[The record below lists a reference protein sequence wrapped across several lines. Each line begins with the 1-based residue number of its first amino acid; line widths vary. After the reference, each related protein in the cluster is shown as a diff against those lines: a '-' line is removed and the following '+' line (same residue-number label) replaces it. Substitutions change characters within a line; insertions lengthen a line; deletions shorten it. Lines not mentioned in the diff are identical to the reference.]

1 MKNNTIKE
9 LPTDERPYEKCLKYG
24 PKVLSDSE
32 LLAIVLKTG
41 TTSNSVLDI
50 SRRVLTRADGSLS
63 LLAIYDK
70 SLEELKAIRGI
81 GTVKAITLK
90 CIAEISER
98 LSKSTNNNGLKFE
111 TPKHVAD
118 YYMEELRHL
127 RTEQFRVLFLN
138 NTNTRIADK
147 VISNGTV
154 NASLVSPREV
164 FEEALRLD
172 AVKIILMH
180 NHPSGDP
187 TPSVND
193 IEITRKMSEA
203 GSVLDIKVLD
213 HIIFGDNKYISLREL
228 DIKEG

>member
-9 LPTDERPYEKCLKYG
+9 LPVDERPYEKCIKYG

-32 LLAIVLKTG
+32 LLAIILKTG
-41 TTSNSVLDI
+41 TASNSVLDI
-50 SRRVLTRADGSLS
+50 SRKVLTRADGNLS
-63 LLAIYDK
+63 LLSIYDK
-70 SLEELKAIRGI
+70 SFEELKAISGI
-81 GTVKAITLK
+81 GSVKAITLK

-98 LSKSTNNNGLKFE
+98 LSKSTNNGLKFE
-111 TPKHVAD
+111 TPKQVAD

-127 RTEQFRVLFLN
+127 KTEQFRVLFLN
-138 NTNTRIADK
+138 NSNIRIADR

-154 NASLVSPREV
+154 NTSLVSPREV
-164 FEEALRLD
+164 FEQALRMD

-193 IEITRKMSEA
+193 IEITRKISEA

-213 HIIFGDNKYISLREL
+213 HIVFGDNKYISLREL